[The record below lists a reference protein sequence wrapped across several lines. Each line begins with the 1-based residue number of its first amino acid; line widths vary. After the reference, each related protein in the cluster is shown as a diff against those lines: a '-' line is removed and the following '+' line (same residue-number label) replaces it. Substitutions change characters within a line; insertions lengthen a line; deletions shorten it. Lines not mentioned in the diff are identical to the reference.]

1 MNKSLYKRLGLGAFI
16 SFLVS
21 LLGVVSLYIFNP
33 YFEEGANFNVYIDYF
48 AGKTVQALSIIGVL
62 FSFYFCIRIIV
73 QTFKDNKT
81 ISSNKEY
88 VLLFGLLSSI
98 VLILMGRFSEYSL
111 PLLYKCFGRYYF
123 YIAVVL
129 DIPTYFAVITS
140 IYFYLSLVKHLF
152 KSQKTE

>member
-1 MNKSLYKRLGLGAFI
+1 MNKLLYKKLGLGAFI

-21 LLGVVSLYIFNP
+21 LLGVVSPYIFYP
-33 YFEEGANFNVYIDYF
+33 YFEEGRKFNVYIDYF

-62 FSFYFCIRIIV
+62 FSFYFCLRIIV
-73 QTFKDNKT
+73 QAFKDNKT
-81 ISSNKEY
+81 ITSNKEY

-98 VLILMGRFSEYSL
+98 VLILMGRFSEYSF
-111 PLLYKCFGRYYF
+111 PLLYSIFDKYDF

-140 IYFYLSLVKHLF
+140 IYFYLSLIKQLF